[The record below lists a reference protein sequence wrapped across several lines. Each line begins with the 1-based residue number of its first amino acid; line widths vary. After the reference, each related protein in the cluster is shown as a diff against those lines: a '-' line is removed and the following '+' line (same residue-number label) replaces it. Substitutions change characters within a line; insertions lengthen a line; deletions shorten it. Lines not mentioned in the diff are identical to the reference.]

1 MKTDVKA
8 RGFVLT
14 EALRAA
20 VHRETVRLV
29 QGLGRPILRVS
40 VRLFDVNSARRG
52 GLDKGCLVQ
61 VQFADGMSVV
71 GTDVGADLYQSVSD
85 VFAKVLRA
93 GRARMERRRARRLRH
108 HLSFARR
115 VVPA

>member
-14 EALRAA
+14 EGLRTA

-29 QGLGRPILRVS
+29 QGLGRPIVQIS

-52 GLDKGCLVQ
+52 GLDKGCLVH
-61 VQFADGMSVV
+61 VLFADGVSVV
-71 GTDVGADLYQSVSD
+71 GSDVGADLYQSVAD
-85 VFAKVLRA
+85 VFGKVLRA
-93 GRARMERRRARRLRH
+93 GRTRFERRRARKLRH
-108 HLSFARR
+108 RTAIARNFS
-115 VVPA
+115 PA

>member
-61 VQFADGMSVV
+61 VHFADGVSVV
-71 GTDVGADLYQSVSD
+71 GTDVGADLYQSVTD
-85 VFAKVLRA
+85 VFGKVLRA
-93 GRARMERRRARRLRH
+93 GRMRFERRRARRLRRRETMSR
-108 HLSFARR
+108 HL
-115 VVPA
+115 VPA